1 MNRLASAVCA
11 VAAGLL
17 FASSPQLSAAPDAR
31 SLPMQFEQWT
41 EGPAQACGDRCRT
54 WISASGAI
62 TADTPRDFEA
72 FAKTR
77 NIEGLTIAL
86 DSDGGSV
93 LGALSLGRSIRRL
106 GMITT
111 VGRTV
116 DLSNNDGGRKR
127 ARLQSRAFCESMCA
141 FVLLAGVERQVPAE
155 ARVMVHQIWL
165 GDRRDDPTA
174 ANYSAE
180 DLVVVQRDI
189 GRLAQYTVEM
199 GGGIDLLEIALKIP
213 PWEPMRQ
220 LSRDELRSMKV
231 MTSGDSVDTNSG
243 PTTNSVALSN
253 GARAAVNSRA
263 WSMLVGE
270 SRPTLGRSHPL
281 TVEGD
286 DLGIFDIAFACG
298 EGRDL
303 NITYTEQRRGSAG
316 RKPAVL
322 TEVELSIAGRTVP
335 LKIVSSRATDK
346 AQGGTAELATL
357 ATGKVSLDLLQS
369 FADRN
374 GRSLTIETVSDDAS
388 TIIRVGNAGIS
399 RVLPQLS
406 AGCAALAN
414 QQRIRSSA
422 RTAARQADGSTTQP
436 R

>member
-1 MNRLASAVCA
+1 
-11 VAAGLL
+11 
-17 FASSPQLSAAPDAR
+17 
-31 SLPMQFEQWT
+31 MQFELWT
-41 EGPAQACGDRCRT
+41 EGPAPTCGEKCRI
-54 WISASGAI
+54 WVSASGAI

-72 FAKTR
+72 FAKSR
-77 NIEGLTIAL
+77 KLDGLSIAL

-93 LGALSLGRSIRRL
+93 LGALALGRSIRRL

-111 VGRTV
+111 VGRTI
-116 DLSNNDGGRKR
+116 DLSANDGGKKR
-127 ARLQSRAFCESMCA
+127 AKLQPRAFCESMCA

-220 LSRDELRSMKV
+220 LSRDELRHMKV
-231 MTSGDSVDTNSG
+231 MTSGDSVDTISG

-263 WSMLVGE
+263 WAMLAGD
-270 SRPTLGRSHPL
+270 SRPALGRSHPL

-286 DLGIFDIAFACG
+286 DLGTFDLTFACA
-298 EGRDL
+298 EQGRDL
-303 NITYTEQRRGSAG
+303 IVTYSEQRRGAVAG
-316 RKPAVL
+316 RVPATL
-322 TEVELSIAGRTVP
+322 TEVEISIAGRPVP
-335 LKIVSSRATDK
+335 LKIVSSHASDK
-346 AQGGTAELATL
+346 PQNGAAQLATL
-357 ATGKVSLDLLQS
+357 ATGRVPLELLQN

-374 GRSLTIETVSDDAS
+374 GRSMTVETVSDDAS
-388 TIIRVGNAGIS
+388 TVTRVGNAGIA
-399 RVLPQLS
+399 RVFPSLA
-406 AGCAALAN
+406 AGCAAAAASQPRLRN
-414 QQRIRSSA
+414 GA
-422 RTAARQADGSTTQP
+422 RTAARQTDRSAPP

>member
-1 MNRLASAVCA
+1 
-11 VAAGLL
+11 
-17 FASSPQLSAAPDAR
+17 
-31 SLPMQFEQWT
+31 MQFEQWT
-41 EGPAQACGDRCRT
+41 EGPAQACGDKCRT

-77 NIEGLTIAL
+77 NIQGLPIAL

-93 LGALSLGRSIRRL
+93 LGALALGRSIRRL

-111 VGRTV
+111 VGRTI
-116 DLSNNDGGRKR
+116 DLSATDNGRKR
-127 ARLQSRAFCESMCA
+127 ARLLPRAYCESMCA
-141 FVLLAGVERQVPAE
+141 FVLLAGIERQVPAE

-189 GRLAQYTVEM
+189 GRLAQYTMEM

-220 LSRDELRSMKV
+220 LSREELRSMKV
-231 MTSGDSVDTNSG
+231 LTSGDAVESSSG
-243 PTTNSVALSN
+243 PTTNSVALSS
-253 GARAAVNSRA
+253 GARSAVNNRA
-263 WSMLVGE
+263 WAMLAGE
-270 SRPTLGRSHPL
+270 GRPALGRSHPL

-286 DLGIFDIAFACG
+286 DLGTFDIAFACS
-298 EGRDL
+298 EQGRDL
-303 NITYTEQRRGSAG
+303 NVTYTERRQASAG
-316 RKPAVL
+316 HAPAAL

-335 LKIVSSRATDK
+335 LKVVSSRATDK
-346 AQGGTAELATL
+346 SLGGAAALATL

-369 FADRN
+369 FAERN
-374 GRSLTIETVSDDAS
+374 GRSLTIETNSDDTS

-406 AGCAALAN
+406 SGCAALAG
-414 QQRIRSSA
+414 QQRIRNSA
-422 RTAARQADGSTTQP
+422 RTAARHADTGAGAQP

>member
-1 MNRLASAVCA
+1 
-11 VAAGLL
+11 
-17 FASSPQLSAAPDAR
+17 
-31 SLPMQFEQWT
+31 MQFELWT
-41 EGPAQACGDRCRT
+41 EGPAPTCGEKCRT

-62 TADTPRDFEA
+62 TSDTARDFEA
-72 FAKTR
+72 FAKSR
-77 NIEGLTIAL
+77 KLDGLTIAL

-93 LGALSLGRSIRRL
+93 LGALALGRSIRRL

-111 VGRTV
+111 VGRTI
-116 DLSNNDGGRKR
+116 DLSASDGGRKR
-127 ARLQSRAFCESMCA
+127 AKLQPRAFCESMCA

-220 LSRDELRSMKV
+220 LSRDELRNMKV
-231 MTSGDSVDTNSG
+231 MTSGDSVETSSG
-243 PTTNSVALSN
+243 ATTNSVALSN

-263 WSMLVGE
+263 WAMLAGDN
-270 SRPTLGRSHPL
+270 RPALGRSHPL

-286 DLGIFDIAFACG
+286 DLGTFDLAFACG
-298 EGRDL
+298 EQARDL
-303 NITYTEQRRGSAG
+303 VVTYSEQRRGSVAG
-316 RKPAVL
+316 RAPAPL
-322 TEVELSIAGRTVP
+322 TEVEISIAGRPVP
-335 LKIVSSRATDK
+335 LKIVSSRVPDK
-346 AQGGTAELATL
+346 VQGGAAELATL
-357 ATGKVSLDLLQS
+357 ATGRVPLELLQN
-369 FADRN
+369 FAERN
-374 GRSLTIETVSDDAS
+374 GRSMTVETVSDDAS
-388 TIIRVGNAGIS
+388 TVIRVGNAGIA
-399 RVLPQLS
+399 RVLPSLA
-406 AGCAALAN
+406 AGCAAAAASS
-414 QQRIRSSA
+414 QPRIRNSA
-422 RTAARQADGSTTQP
+422 RTAARHADNSAQP

>member
-1 MNRLASAVCA
+1 MNRLASAGCA

-17 FASSPQLSAAPDAR
+17 FVSGSPLSAAPDTR
-31 SLPMQFEQWT
+31 SLPMQFEVWS
-41 EGPAQACGDRCRT
+41 EGPTQACGDKCRT
-54 WISASGAI
+54 WVSASGAI

-72 FAKTR
+72 FAKSR
-77 NIEGLTIAL
+77 KVEGMTIAL

-93 LGALSLGRSIRRL
+93 LGALALGRSIRKL

-116 DLSNNDGGRKR
+116 DLANADSGRKR
-127 ARLQSRAFCESMCA
+127 AKLLPRAYCESMCA
-141 FVLLAGVERQVPAE
+141 FVLLAGVERQVPA
-155 ARVMVHQIWL
+155 APRVMLHQIWL

-220 LSRDELRSMKV
+220 LSRDELRLMKV
-231 MTSGDSVDTNSG
+231 MTSGDSVDTSSG

-263 WSMLVGE
+263 WAMLVGE
-270 SRPTLGRSHPL
+270 NRPTLGRSHPL

-286 DLGIFDIAFACG
+286 DLGNFDVAFACSDQ
-298 EGRDL
+298 GRDL

-316 RKPAVL
+316 RAPAVL
-322 TEVELSIAGRTVP
+322 T
-335 LKIVSSRATDK
+335 
-346 AQGGTAELATL
+346 
-357 ATGKVSLDLLQS
+357 
-369 FADRN
+369 
-374 GRSLTIETVSDDAS
+374 
-388 TIIRVGNAGIS
+388 
-399 RVLPQLS
+399 
-406 AGCAALAN
+406 
-414 QQRIRSSA
+414 
-422 RTAARQADGSTTQP
+422 
-436 R
+436 

>member
-1 MNRLASAVCA
+1 MNRLASAAGA
-11 VAAGLL
+11 VAAGVL
-17 FASSPQLSAAPDAR
+17 FASSPQLSAAPDMR
-31 SLPMQFEQWT
+31 SQPMQFEQWT
-41 EGPAQACGDRCRT
+41 EGPAQACGEKCRT

-77 NIEGLTIAL
+77 NLQGMTIAL

-111 VGRTV
+111 VGRTI
-116 DLSNNDGGRKR
+116 DLSANDKSSKR
-127 ARLQSRAFCESMCA
+127 AKLQPRAFCESMCA

-189 GRLAQYTVEM
+189 GRLAQYTFEM
-199 GGGIDLLEIALKIP
+199 GGSIDLLEIALKIP

-220 LSRDELRSMKV
+220 LSRDELRSMK
-231 MTSGDSVDTNSG
+231 MTTTSGDSVDATSSSG
-243 PTTNSVALSN
+243 PTTNSVALSS
-253 GARAAVNSRA
+253 GARATVNSRA
-263 WSMLVGE
+263 WAMLAGD
-270 SRPTLGRSHPL
+270 SRPALGRSHPL
-281 TVEGD
+281 TVEGE
-286 DLGIFDIAFACG
+286 DLGSFDLAFACSEQG
-298 EGRDL
+298 KDL
-303 NITYTEQRRGSAG
+303 MVTYTEQRRASGGKTLA
-316 RKPAVL
+316 AL
-322 TEVELSIAGRTVP
+322 TDVELSIAGRTVP
-335 LKIVSSRATDK
+335 LKVVSSRTADK
-346 AQGGTAELATL
+346 ANGPAELATL
-357 ATGKVSLDLLQS
+357 ATGKVPLDVLQS

-374 GRSLTIETVSDDAS
+374 GRSLTVETTSDDTS
-388 TIIRVGNAGIS
+388 TVIRVGNAGIS

-406 AGCAALAN
+406 AGCAAVAS
-414 QQRIRSSA
+414 QQRLRNSA
-422 RTAARQADGSTTQP
+422 RTAAARQGGG
-436 R
+436 